1 MLIIRRKAGE
11 SILLDEQ
18 IEIQVIEI
26 SSSRVKLGI
35 SAPASVLILRK
46 EMQQAERQNRA
57 AAESVCPATI
67 AELVA
72 RLRHQDKQE

>member
-18 IEIQVIEI
+18 IEIQVIEV

-46 EMQQAERQNRA
+46 EMQQAEQQNRA
-57 AAESVCPATI
+57 AADSVSTATI

-72 RLRHQDKQE
+72 RLRHRDKQG